1 MKDYFIKG
9 FPFEF
14 RRGITTKEIK
24 LNNRFPINI
33 ISIQIR
39 SIDDKDVTIVD
50 YFDNP
55 IGYCAGG
62 SITKVIY
69 PNIVV
74 TQDAIL
80 KITSGSDTYLRLV
93 GERVAISPDT

>member
-9 FPFEF
+9 FQF
-14 RRGITTKEIK
+14 RVRDADTKVMK

-39 SIDDKDVTIVD
+39 TINDNENVTIVD
-50 YFDNP
+50 QFDYP
-55 IGYCAGG
+55 IGYCSGRLI
-62 SITKVIY
+62 SKVIY

-74 TQDAIL
+74 QQDTIL
-80 KITSGSDTYLRLV
+80 KITLESDTCVRLV